1 MSKAFALLFGVTLL
15 FAGCVTPPPARIVDI
30 EKVTPLTGLPPLPV
44 RCAPEVWNRVEE
56 LNMIGLPFRFST
68 GEVFTSVFNGTRA
81 EQPGLD
87 VVESSLTGKITDL
100 GFTALVTYKA
110 RIALTVKETRRELSA
125 EHTEAF
131 HGFSTPATQAKI
143 VIETVVADL
152 YRQVKPLL

>member
-1 MSKAFALLFGVTLL
+1 MNKSVALLLGATLFL
-15 FAGCVTPPPARIVDI
+15 AGCVTPPPARIVDI
-30 EKVTPLTGLPPLPV
+30 EKATPLTGLPPLPV
-44 RCAPEVWNRVEE
+44 RCAPEVWTRVEE
-56 LNMIGLPFRFST
+56 LRMMGLPFRFST
-68 GEVFTSVFNGTRA
+68 GEVFTSAFNGTQA
-81 EQPGLD
+81 EQPVIE

-110 RIALTVKETRRELSA
+110 RIAVTIKGTRRELTA